1 MRIALA
7 FTAFLVAAAPAA
19 ALTVEDCVRLA
30 LARSP
35 AVRAA
40 LADARGA
47 AALVRGARAAYWP
60 SLAAKGDYGVAKGFD
75 RTVTNGGQTDALV
88 SLGATLFDGGLRDA
102 RLAAAQAS
110 LRSATAKE
118 VQQRA
123 DVVFAVRA
131 AYFQAVAADAAL
143 AIQDDDIR
151 MLPAYVALLE
161 RQEARGIVPHN
172 DVLRAEL
179 AVQAGETARR
189 ASAADSQ
196 TARDALAILAGVDAR
211 AGTLEEPDVRFV
223 PPGGEA
229 VEAAPVIVDARAA
242 AESAHRE
249 VDAVRSERRSQ
260 LKLTADGG
268 ALGVRPGPTFRDN
281 GGGQFLL
288 GLTLPLFDGG
298 VIAARI
304 GAAEATAL
312 GTDSR
317 LEEARQTLQIALAR
331 VEADARHAEADVAA
345 GRRTAPIASEQ
356 FQLMRARYL
365 GGGNVRLLEVLDAL
379 SVYADA
385 RLSVPRSLLAYRTAV
400 AAQGQALGEVPE

>member
-1 MRIALA
+1 MVLT
-7 FTAFLVAAAPAA
+7 FTALFLVAAAPAA

-47 AALVRGARAAYWP
+47 AALVRSARAAYWP
-60 SLAAKGDYGVAKGFD
+60 SLAAKGGDGAAKGFH
-75 RTVTNGGQTDALV
+75 RTVRNGGQTDALV

-118 VQQRA
+118 AQQRA

-143 AIQDDDIR
+143 AIQGDDIR
-151 MLPAYVALLE
+151 MPRAYVALLE

-179 AVQAGETARR
+179 AVQAAETARR

-196 TARDALAILAGVDAR
+196 TARDALASLAGVDVR

-223 PPGGEA
+223 PPSGEA
-229 VEAAPVIVDARAA
+229 VEAAPATETGRA
-242 AESAHRE
+242 H
-249 VDAVRSERRSQ
+249 V
-260 LKLTADGG
+260 
-268 ALGVRPGPTFRDN
+268 
-281 GGGQFLL
+281 
-288 GLTLPLFDGG
+288 
-298 VIAARI
+298 
-304 GAAEATAL
+304 
-312 GTDSR
+312 
-317 LEEARQTLQIALAR
+317 
-331 VEADARHAEADVAA
+331 
-345 GRRTAPIASEQ
+345 
-356 FQLMRARYL
+356 
-365 GGGNVRLLEVLDAL
+365 
-379 SVYADA
+379 
-385 RLSVPRSLLAYRTAV
+385 
-400 AAQGQALGEVPE
+400 